1 MAKYTIEVKWDSIYE
16 IEAKDRETAIE
27 KAIEY
32 FQECEPK
39 VTILGGNTD
48 DCDEVKT
55 YSFHDEESGENFF
68 VEALS
73 EEEAIVDAN
82 RYFVSPICYGEIPW
96 EEAEAL
102 GYDTY

>member
-1 MAKYTIEVKWDSIYE
+1 MITYRINVKWDSVYE
-16 IEAKDRETAIE
+16 VEAKDRESAIE

-32 FQECEPK
+32 FQECEPE
-39 VTILGGNTD
+39 VTILKEDTD

-82 RYFVSPICYGEIPW
+82 RYFASPICHGEIPW

-102 GYDTY
+102 GWDTY